1 MAINQTLI
9 EKKTKYQLSNKYM
22 EGELVLQ
29 SPTFLAPGTGFVED
43 NFSSDGV
50 GVEGWWDGWLRQWWF
65 RRWEQQM
72 KLYSLAHCSPLAW
85 FLTGRRPV
93 VVLGPGAGDPWTSL
107 FWSTWLKWHR
117 HAVTMI
123 LGPGGSFNLSGGGT

>member
-50 GVEGWWDGWLRQWWF
+50 GVEGWWDGWLRQ
-65 RRWEQQM
+65 
-72 KLYSLAHCSPLAW
+72 
-85 FLTGRRPV
+85 
-93 VVLGPGAGDPWTSL
+93 
-107 FWSTWLKWHR
+107 
-117 HAVTMI
+117 
-123 LGPGGSFNLSGGGT
+123 